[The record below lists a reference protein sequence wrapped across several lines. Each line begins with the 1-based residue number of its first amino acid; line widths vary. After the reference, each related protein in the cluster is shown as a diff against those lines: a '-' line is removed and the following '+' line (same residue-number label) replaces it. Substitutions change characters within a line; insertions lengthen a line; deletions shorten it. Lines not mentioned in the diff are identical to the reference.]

1 MRQLRIEYP
10 GAFYHVMSHGTGDLW
25 LYKTPEDF
33 QDFLELL
40 LDVKNKYK
48 FDFQALIL
56 MLNHY
61 HFQVETPFANLSKGM
76 NYFNGE
82 LAKRYNKRYKR
93 KGAVFRSRYKAI
105 LIDQDN
111 YYLNV
116 YRYINQNALRIK
128 IVDKVEKYQGGIWY
142 YLENG
147 GKPRDLI
154 NKLINWN
161 SVKSRLGMS
170 SLHKIK
176 YWLNE
181 ELEKSPQ
188 EGQKYEYLL
197 GTPSWIEKIKKKYV
211 DPLLLPKDFNQ
222 KTRIKKATSEIWK
235 KFKNL
240 RNYRTNKDY
249 KNLVV
254 YLLWKYS
261 NLSQSEIAQKLH
273 ISNSNAVGQR
283 IYKIRKRLQ
292 EKGKLKKLLD
302 KIEKG

>member
-1 MRQLRIEYP
+1 
-10 GAFYHVMSHGTGDLW
+10 MSHGTGDLW
-25 LYKTPEDF
+25 LYKSQRDF

-48 FDFQALIL
+48 FEFHTLIL

-61 HFQVETPFANLSKGM
+61 HFIIETPFRNLSKGM

-128 IVDKVEKYQGGIWY
+128 IVDKVEEYQGGLWY
-142 YLENG
+142 YLEKG
-147 GKPRDLI
+147 GKPRELI
-154 NKLINWN
+154 TELINWS
-161 SVKSRLGMS
+161 SVKSRLGIS
-170 SLHKIK
+170 NIHKIK
-176 YWLNE
+176 DWVNE
-181 ELEKSPQ
+181 ELESSPHA
-188 EGQKYEYLL
+188 GQKYAYLL

-222 KTRIKKATSEIWK
+222 KHRIKKATSEIWK
-235 KFKNL
+235 KFKKL
-240 RNYRTNKDY
+240 KDY
-249 KNLVV
+249 KNHPDHLNIVI
-254 YLLWKYS
+254 YILWKYS
-261 NLSQSEIAQKLH
+261 NLNQSEIATKLNLSG
-273 ISNSNAVGQR
+273 SNSVCCR
-283 IYKIRKRLQ
+283 
-292 EKGKLKKLLD
+292 
-302 KIEKG
+302 

>member
-10 GAFYHVMSHGTGDLW
+10 GALYHVMSHGTGDLW

-48 FDFQALIL
+48 FDFQTLIL

-105 LIDQDN
+105 LIDRDN
-111 YYLNV
+111 YYRNV

-128 IVDKVEKYQGGIWY
+128 ITDKVEKYQGGIWY

-147 GKPRDLI
+147 GKSRDLI
-154 NKLINWN
+154 NKLINLN
-161 SVKSRLGMS
+161 LVKSRLGMS

-176 YWLNE
+176 NWVNE
-181 ELEKSPQ
+181 ELEKLPQ
-188 EGQKYEYLL
+188 EAQKYEYLL

-211 DPLLLPKDFNQ
+211 DPLLLPKNFNQ
-222 KTRIKKATSEIWK
+222 KSRIKKANSDIWK
-235 KFKNL
+235 KFKKL
-240 RNYRTNKDY
+240 KDY
-249 KNLVV
+249 KNHPE
-254 YLLWKYS
+254 YLNIVIFILWRYS
-261 NLSQSEIAQKLH
+261 NLNQSEIANKLNLSG
-273 ISNSNAVGQR
+273 SNSVCCR
-283 IYKIRKRLQ
+283 KYKFKKRLKQ
-292 EKGKLKKLLD
+292 DKKLRKLLK
-302 KIEKG
+302 KIEK